1 MRCTAFCRTTSPML
15 WAYWSLTRSWARRIA
30 ASRRRVAW
38 RRLTATLN
46 ARPKPATRMSQG
58 SARSGGLIEPPAT
71 VTVQAPA
78 GTDTAAWT
86 ACFRPEPIRARD
98 VTY

>member
-1 MRCTAFCRTTSPML
+1 
-15 WAYWSLTRSWARRIA
+15 
-30 ASRRRVAW
+30 
-38 RRLTATLN
+38 
-46 ARPKPATRMSQG
+46 MSQG